1 MGQSKTE
8 EEANVPAICNTKYF
22 EFSMIDMAG
31 NGPPPV
37 GLVWMLREYH
47 HQMSNKDNIRA
58 ALEAG
63 LRHHQA
69 GQLAEAKRFYGQALE
84 ADARQADALH
94 LLGVIALQTGDNHTA
109 VKLIEAAIEISP
121 LFATYYSNLGNALQA
136 LGQFEA
142 CASAYEAAIRLRPD
156 YAEAHYNLGIALMD
170 LSRFDAALA
179 AYDTA
184 IGLKPDYADAFSN
197 RGKALLSL
205 GRADDA
211 IASFETAIR
220 LRPDYAAGHY
230 KLGDA
235 LLALRRF
242 NAAIAAYD
250 TAIRLKPDHFE
261 ALSNRGNALMNQGRP
276 DAALA
281 SYQTAISANPEL
293 ASAHYNLGTALQAL
307 SRFNAAIACYEAAI
321 RLKPDYTK
329 PHSNLVMCLHYQP
342 GNDEDVILKAARR
355 YAAHIE
361 PRPRSSFGNSA
372 EPDRRLRIGYV
383 SGDLYRH
390 TIADYLRPVL
400 SHHDPEAM
408 EVFCYS
414 NSQTTDDMTDRLR
427 TSAHHWRNVADLQD
441 AAAAA
446 QIIADGIDILVDLS
460 GHTNGNRLPVFAGR
474 SAPVQATWLGFWGTT
489 GLAAMD
495 YILSDEDTI
504 PPGHERYYSE
514 RVLRLPGGRFCYQPP
529 EYAPAPVPPPSLAGG
544 GTTFG
549 SFNNLAKIGP
559 EVIRLW
565 AQVLHA
571 VPGSRLLLKWKTL
584 ASAPVRQEL
593 AAAFVAAGI
602 EANRLVLRG
611 DSPHEAMLAEYG
623 DVDIALDPFPFSGGV
638 TSCEALWMGV
648 PVVTLPG
655 PSAASRQTLGFLR
668 AIGQR
673 DWVARSQG
681 DYIHA
686 VAALAEDKKRLA
698 ERRAI
703 QRQRMALSPLCDG
716 RSFTRQLEAAYRTM
730 WRD

>member
-1 MGQSKTE
+1 MQ
-8 EEANVPAICNTKYF
+8 NVWNFPAI
-22 EFSMIDMAG
+22 DAAG
-31 NGPPPV
+31 NGRAPV
-37 GLVWMLREYH
+37 GLVWMLREYYH
-47 HQMSNKDNIRA
+47 HMSNKGNVRA

-84 ADARQADALH
+84 ADGRQADALH
-94 LLGVIALQTGDNHTA
+94 LLGVIALQTGDNDKA

-121 LFATYYSNLGNALQA
+121 LFATYHSNLGNALQA
-136 LGQFEA
+136 LGQFDA
-142 CASAYEAAIRLRPD
+142 CITAYEAAVRLQPD

-170 LSRFDAALA
+170 MSRFDAALA

-184 IGLKPDYADAFSN
+184 IRLKPDYAEAFSN
-197 RGKALLSL
+197 RGKALMSL
-205 GRADDA
+205 GRVEDA
-211 IASFETAIR
+211 IASFETALR
-220 LRPDYAAGHY
+220 LRPGYAAGHY

-235 LLALRRF
+235 LLALRRY

-250 TAIRLKPDHFE
+250 SAIRFKPDYFE
-261 ALSNRGNALMNQGRP
+261 ALSNRGNALMSQGRP

-281 SYQTAISANPEL
+281 SYETAMRIKPDL
-293 ASAHYNLGTALQAL
+293 AAGHYNLGTALQAL
-307 SRFNAAIACYEAAI
+307 SRFDAAIASYETAI
-321 RLKPDYTK
+321 RLQPDYTK

-342 GNDEDVILKAARR
+342 DNDEEVILKAARR
-355 YAAHIE
+355 FAAKIQTK
-361 PRPRSSFGNSA
+361 PRSSFGNTG

-390 TIADYLRPVL
+390 SVADYLSPVL
-400 SHHDPEAM
+400 GHHDPAAV

-414 NSQTTDDMTDRLR
+414 NSHTTDDITDRLR
-427 TSAHHWRNVADLQD
+427 ASAHHWRNVAGLPD

-474 SAPVQATWLGFWGTT
+474 AAPVQAAWLGFWGTT
-489 GLAAMD
+489 GLPAMD

-529 EYAPAPVPPPSLAGG
+529 AYAPSPVSPPSLTGG

-593 AAAFVAAGI
+593 AAAFMAAGI
-602 EANRLVLRG
+602 AADRLVLRG
-611 DSPHEAMLAEYG
+611 GSPHEAMLAEYG

-686 VAALAEDKKRLA
+686 AAALAEDKKRLA
-698 ERRAI
+698 ERRAV

-716 RSFTRQLEAAYRTM
+716 GGFTRKLEAAYQTM
-730 WRD
+730 WRDWCKEA